1 MTDWRELVLQ
11 GRFEEAEPPMLADTE
26 ERDGYGGE
34 TVARAEFYEEWGDS
48 LGFGPEAEKRYWQSH
63 SYWGL
68 YASWSTSGGEGTARM
83 MDVNRVLKK
92 IEELK
97 C

>member
-11 GRFEEAEPPMLADTE
+11 GRFEEAEPLMLADTE
-26 ERDGYGGE
+26 ECDGYGGE
-34 TVARAEFYEEWGDS
+34 TVVRAEFYEDWGDGLRS
-48 LGFGPEAEKRYWQSH
+48 GSGAEKRYQQSQG
-63 SYWGL
+63 YWGL

-83 MDVNRVLKK
+83 MDVKRVLKK
-92 IEELK
+92 IEGLK